1 MHGKLRGS
9 KASLVFCLQ
18 KFPDPSK
25 NSAWAAS
32 NQLSSLLPVQYVY
45 IGLLQQDHLTGPDNS
60 SFIILGSWF
69 VRTVYRNV
77 VEYQNKW
84 AHTCSGL
91 EEVQNVLGDL
101 FLMRWD
107 SKTTRPQSR
116 RVPCRQI
123 SGEVAKYSTT
133 TEVAKY
139 STTTVLDYFY

>member
-1 MHGKLRGS
+1 MRTEAAKEPLCFWAREIQQNECVVQHMHGKLRGS

-77 VEYQNKW
+77 VEYQNK
-84 AHTCSGL
+84 
-91 EEVQNVLGDL
+91 
-101 FLMRWD
+101 
-107 SKTTRPQSR
+107 
-116 RVPCRQI
+116 
-123 SGEVAKYSTT
+123 
-133 TEVAKY
+133 
-139 STTTVLDYFY
+139 